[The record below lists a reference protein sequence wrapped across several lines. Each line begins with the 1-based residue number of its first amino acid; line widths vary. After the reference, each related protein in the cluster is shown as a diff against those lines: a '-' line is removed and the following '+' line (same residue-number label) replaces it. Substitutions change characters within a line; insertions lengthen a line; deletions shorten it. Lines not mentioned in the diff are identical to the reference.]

1 MLHLWGLAGL
11 EVLLCQKERF
21 CHQKVME
28 ECCTCKLKD
37 EILSLAY
44 IAGNSVSTWRNFRL
58 FATFF
63 HMQVKFLSHD
73 FLSHINYDYNYMEPI
88 LNHSL

>member
-21 CHQKVME
+21 CHRKVME
-28 ECCTCKLKD
+28 ECCTCTLKD
-37 EILSLAY
+37 EIHSLAY
-44 IAGNSVSTWRNFRL
+44 IAGNSVSIWTNFHL

-63 HMQVKFLSHD
+63 HIQVKFLSHD
-73 FLSHINYDYNYMEPI
+73 ICPILNYDYI
-88 LNHSL
+88 